1 MGDRVHA
8 RVKPLMPGAAVVM
21 VAIQGFAPTTNIN
34 GKIVT
39 LVPLKNPGGA
49 PAAMASTDVG
59 GTTVF
64 GWRCGNNTDGT
75 NLNPKFL
82 PGSCRG

>member
-1 MGDRVHA
+1 VETIDTSVDGLVTITVR
-8 RVKPLMPGAAVVM
+8 
-21 VAIQGFAPTTNIN
+21 GFAASTGIN
-34 GKIVT
+34 GTLVT
-39 LVPLKNPGGA
+39 LTP
-49 PAAMASTDVG
+49 MASATVKLTKADVG

-64 GWRCGNNTDGT
+64 QWRCGAVADGT